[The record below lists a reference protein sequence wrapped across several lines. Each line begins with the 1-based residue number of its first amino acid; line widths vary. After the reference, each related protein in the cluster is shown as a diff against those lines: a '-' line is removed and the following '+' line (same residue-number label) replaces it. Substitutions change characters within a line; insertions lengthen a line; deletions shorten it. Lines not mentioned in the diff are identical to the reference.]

1 MTRPVMPRNAAAAL
15 TALLVILALG
25 VTAHSLKQT
34 PRLLHQIR
42 SREERLHRVLE
53 LQERHGNTGDRIQ
66 AFAAAEQTLP
76 AAIRAV
82 IGNMMPDERVNVVD
96 VEPRSLSHG
105 VLLQRAD
112 VQFEAVDLAALG
124 ALIERLE
131 GDDPPWKLRTCTLR
145 AAAGKPGHAQARLV
159 FEALEVLP
167 DGR

>member
-1 MTRPVMPRNAAAAL
+1 MTRPVMPPNAAAAL
-15 TALLVILALG
+15 SALMVVLVLG
-25 VTAHSLKQT
+25 FTAHSLKQT

-53 LQERHGNTGDRIQ
+53 LQERHGNIGDRIQ
-66 AFAAAEQTLP
+66 AFAAAERTLP

-96 VEPRSLSHG
+96 VEPRSVGKG
-105 VLLQRAD
+105 VLLQRTD
-112 VQFEAVDLAALG
+112 VQFEGVDLTMLG

-131 GDDPPWKLRTCTLR
+131 GYDPPWRLRECTLR
-145 AAAGKPGHAQARLV
+145 AVGGQPGHAQAKLV
-159 FEALEVLP
+159 FEALELLP